1 MEGAWMGAKRI
12 KAVIKL
18 GLTLTAILVIVGL
31 QSLAPP
37 AKAQIDLER
46 TERLQ
51 VEERFSSL
59 VVRVLPQRGDGS
71 AASSNQGF
79 GIIVGRQGQ
88 DLIVATPRHVVFNE
102 DHAHT
107 ETPNI
112 RFHTDQF
119 SNVPARRL
127 DRISPDDDLAW
138 LLVRAPANLTVGNV
152 PVAAMDQLN
161 LRHIWGLGMG
171 EGWDVSSRGG
181 SFDREDRLRRL
192 LQLSGLD
199 TIPGSSGGAVV
210 TADGFVGMILRTT
223 GRATVALPMQRIAE
237 LLPEFFPQ
245 SQPLL
250 IPVTGRG
257 SLPGSSHNAAPS
269 PQRVPRP
276 GDVFRDCAEC
286 PEMVVIPSG
295 VFLMG
300 SPPNESGRTDDEG
313 PQRRVSIVSLA
324 VGRFEVTFDEWDACV
339 SQGACSG
346 YKPDDSNWGRGKR
359 PVINVSWYDTQAYVE
374 WLSRKTG
381 HSYRLLTEA
390 EWEYAARARTTTA
403 YATGTEISEHE
414 ARFSGVTSLKMQ
426 MQELSEFVERSSS
439 EIDRARARA
448 KRAVDELNR
457 INPTNQ
463 PSAERATVLE
473 QVAPGLFRAP
483 SGPPFNLT
491 PTARSPHD
499 AAAIGGASTNPWMGT
514 TMTGSFQPNGFG
526 LHDMHGN
533 VWEWVQDCYRTNYN
547 GSPSNGAAV
556 TDRPN
561 CTSIQRGG
569 AWVTEPKDVRVANR
583 FRREPQDRSN
593 ISGFRLARRL

>member
-12 KAVIKL
+12 EAVIKL
-18 GLTLTAILVIVGL
+18 GLTLIAILVIIGFQL
-31 QSLAPP
+31 LAPSV
-37 AKAQIDLER
+37 KAQIDLER

-51 VEERFSSL
+51 VQERFSSL

-88 DLIVATPRHVVFNE
+88 DLIVATPRHVVFSE
-102 DHAHT
+102 DHAYT

-119 SNVPARRL
+119 SDVPARRL
-127 DRISPDDDLAW
+127 GRSSPDDDLAW

-152 PVAAMDQLN
+152 PVAAKDQLN
-161 LRHIWGLGMG
+161 LSHIWGLGTG
-171 EGWDVSSRGG
+171 EGWYVSSRGG
-181 SFDREDRLRRL
+181 SFDREDRLHRR

-199 TIPGSSGGAVV
+199 TAPGSSGGAVV
-210 TADGFVGMILRTT
+210 TADGFVGMILSTT
-223 GRATVALPMQRIAE
+223 GRATSALPMQRIAE

-250 IPVTGRG
+250 IPVNGRS
-257 SLPGSSHNAAPS
+257 SLQGSSHNAAPS
-269 PQRVPRP
+269 PQRVARP

-300 SPPNESGRTDDEG
+300 SPPNEPGRTDDEG

-359 PVINVSWYDTQAYVE
+359 PVINVSWYDAQAYVE

-403 YATGTEISEHE
+403 YATGTEISENQ
-414 ARFSGVTSLKMQ
+414 ARFSGGTALKMRD
-426 MQELSEFVERSSS
+426 LSEKLEKSSS
-439 EIDRARARA
+439 ELDRALERAERA
-448 KRAVDELNR
+448 IDESNR
-457 INPTNQ
+457 INPPDQ
-463 PSAERATVLE
+463 PSAERSTVLE
-473 QVAPGLFRAP
+473 QLFPGLLRAP
-483 SGPPFNLT
+483 SGPLFNLT

-499 AAAIGGASTNPWMGT
+499 AAARGGASTNPWMGT
-514 TMTGSFQPNGFG
+514 RMTGSFQPNGFG

-547 GSPSNGAAV
+547 GAPSNGAAV
-556 TDRPN
+556 SDRPN

-593 ISGFRLARRL
+593 ISGFRVARRL